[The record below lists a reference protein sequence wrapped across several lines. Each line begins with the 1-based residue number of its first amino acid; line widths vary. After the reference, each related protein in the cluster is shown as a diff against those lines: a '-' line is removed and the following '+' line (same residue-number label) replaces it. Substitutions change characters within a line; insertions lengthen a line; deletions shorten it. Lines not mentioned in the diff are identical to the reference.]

1 MTLPRRSSSIAAV
14 VVACGT
20 VAITLA
26 FEAPDAM
33 RASSPSAAT
42 AEPTPQTHAS
52 RRTGSAVASGVVTF
66 ADLIEQERRRPRR
79 APAPRR
85 PVEAEEEEERRER
98 GRDSSAPVNGTS
110 PAFAFPTPLST
121 GPSPSP
127 ALTFGAVQSSHPVPP
142 DSTGAVGPTQVLTV
156 TNHGLQAHTKSGAF
170 LGQVSTWTFWGMF
183 NPAWPFDPR
192 VIYDPVQQRFIVV
205 ALDYRSNA
213 QGSYD
218 GSIYIAVSH
227 TGDLLGGWTV
237 RKFLSCVTFTP
248 CSASNATAIDFP
260 MVGLSANFLAMNM
273 QWGRT
278 YVFSYPA
285 LRQTQGPVPVTV
297 LDPPSP
303 SFLDSFGAPV
313 VSSSA
318 TESDL
323 YFVKW
328 DAPTANYRLNRL
340 TGPPDAPSFTPGP
353 LVMLPSHLKQEGC
366 VPWQGGAPQ
375 VPEPGTG
382 NVALVSYWP
391 GNADAVFRDDHVW
404 FTEARRVQATDCGGH
419 AKVLWLKLHKSGT
432 FADGGVIEDPTG
444 RWFMYPTIAVNRFHD
459 VLVGFTQALASEYF
473 SAAFAFREG
482 TDPPGTMRDARVYK
496 AGEGHFNL
504 AYSGGISR
512 WGDYSRTVVDPSDD
526 TTLWTIQEYA
536 RAPVGTGTASGRWG
550 TWWAAVNPRAPQPPG
565 APQTLQATATGSSIL
580 LTWAAPSGGGAP
592 TSYAVE
598 AGSGPGLSNL
608 ASFPTGNTALSFA
621 AGGVPDGTYYV
632 RTRASNAIGVSP
644 PSNEATLVVGCTG
657 APGPPAALTIVTNSG
672 GSVALAWQAS
682 SGGAT
687 SYVIEAGSATGLANL
702 VAIDLGNS
710 NVSMSASGVGAG
722 TYFVRVRGRN
732 RCGTGP
738 ASNEVMLVVS

>member
-1 MTLPRRSSSIAAV
+1 MRLPRHS
-14 VVACGT
+14 T
-20 VAITLA
+20 
-26 FEAPDAM
+26 
-33 RASSPSAAT
+33 SAAALLATCGAIVGALAAADRVAT
-42 AEPTPQTHAS
+42 AARSTPPTISATQPDPSRGVAS
-52 RRTGSAVASGVVTF
+52 ATASGVVRF

-85 PVEAEEEEERRER
+85 PVEDEAEEERRER
-98 GRDSSAPVNGTS
+98 SRGSSAPIDGAS
-110 PAFAFPTPLST
+110 PALAFPAPAST

-127 ALTFGAVQSSHPVPP
+127 TLTFGAVQNNHPVPP

-170 LGQVSTWTFWGMF
+170 LGHVSTWTFWGMF

-192 VIYDPVQQRFIVV
+192 VIFDPVHQRFIVV
-205 ALDYRSNA
+205 ALDNRSNA
-213 QGSYD
+213 QGGYD

-227 TGDLLGGWTV
+227 TGDVLGGWTM

-248 CSASNATAIDFP
+248 CSAATATVIDFP

-297 LDPPSP
+297 IDPPSP
-303 SFLDSFGAPV
+303 SFNDSFGAPV
-313 VSSSA
+313 VSASA

-328 DAPTANYRLNRL
+328 DAPSGNYRLNRL

-353 LVMLPSHLKQEGC
+353 LVTLPSHLKQEGC

-375 VPEPGTG
+375 VPEAGTG

-419 AKVLWLKLHKSGT
+419 ARVLWLKLHKSGT
-432 FADGGVIEDPTG
+432 FAEGGVIEDPSG

-459 VLVGFTQALASEYF
+459 VLVGFTQAVASEYF
-473 SAAFAFREG
+473 SAAFAYRAG
-482 TDPPGTMRDARVYK
+482 TDPAGTMRDARVYK
-496 AGEGHFNL
+496 AGEGHFNR
-504 AYSGGISR
+504 AYSSGVSR
-512 WGDYSRTVVDPSDD
+512 WGDYSHTVVDPSDD

-536 RAPVGTGTASGRWG
+536 RAPAGTGTASGQWG
-550 TWWAAVNPRAPQPPG
+550 TWWAAVNPRGPQPPG
-565 APQTLQATATGSSIL
+565 APHTLQATATGSSIL
-580 LTWAAPSGGGAP
+580 LTWGAPTGGGAP
-592 TSYAVE
+592 SSYSIE
-598 AGSGPGLSNL
+598 AGTAPTLANL
-608 ASFPTGNTALSFA
+608 VNFPTGNTALAFA

-632 RTRASNAIGVSP
+632 RIRASNAIGTSP
-644 PSNEATLVVGCTG
+644 PSNEATLVVGCAAAPG
-657 APGPPAALTIVTNSG
+657 APPGLTIVSNSG
-672 GSVALAWQAS
+672 GAVALAWQAAP
-682 SGGAT
+682 GGAT
-687 SYVIEAGSATGLANL
+687 SYLIEAGTGPGLANL
-702 VAIDLGNS
+702 LSLDLG
-710 NVSMSASGVGAG
+710 SANLGLAAGGVAPF
-722 TYFVRVRGRN
+722 TYFVRVRGVN
-732 RCGTGP
+732 RCGVGP
-738 ASNEVMLVVS
+738 ASNEVVLTVS